1 MDYATIVTNVKNGVI
16 QTPAYVFDIDILR
29 RKVAMICEIL
39 GSHAKMCY
47 AIKANPFILKPIDD
61 MVPKYEVC
69 SPGELEICRS
79 SGIPMEKVVFSG
91 INKTRESVDAAA
103 KYGVGV
109 MTVESLHQFDLIAE
123 CAARMRRT
131 IRVILRL
138 TNGSQFGIN
147 ERDIES
153 LISRREEF
161 GYVHMLGV
169 QYFTGTQKKKSDHI
183 IKELEYAGDFCARL
197 MEKYHYNMEQFEYGT
212 GLWVPYFTGDSF
224 EGEFT
229 DLMRIRD
236 YLAEKDYPYEVILE
250 MGRYPVA
257 SCGYFATRAEDCK
270 TNKDVNYCI
279 IDGGIHH
286 INYYGQNMAL
296 KTPIIDH
303 YPMHRRHEEAEKK
316 WVLCGSL
323 CTFNDV
329 VARNV
334 PLSDL
339 RIGDYFVFH
348 HIGAYAV
355 TEGGY
360 LFLSRNLPR
369 IYFADE
375 HYGIRLVREGMS
387 SHILNTPNEGPR
399 LDKPYPA
406 PMRGEEAAYAEP
418 DFRDTALGDSVFSSV
433 QESRLQDSV
442 FPLEREAEQTVV
454 IPSSAVLQELEKNA
468 PRLKAPG
475 PFEEGPDAV
484 SPERRAARRPAAGE
498 ERARRRFV
506 PETDVPGHAR
516 EESRKRKG
524 RRQGSSRQPGASGRG
539 GSREADAE
547 TNGEPERP
555 MQKDKKKKPSRLPL
569 LLGGLLLLLGG
580 AAAGLYFNNRVIR
593 EYEAE
598 AGTAVMTADLLR
610 YDGDKEKNAGAVA
623 LDTTIPGYYPVE
635 ISLPP
640 FTYQATIRIKDTTPP
655 AAETKPV
662 TLAYGGECRPEDFV
676 GPITD
681 ASPVTVSFAVTPDFQ
696 SPGEQQVRLLLK
708 DSAGNETELTSVLTI
723 AEPLPF
729 DEEAPVVGTEDI
741 YVTEGGTVSY
751 KKVIR
756 AYDNVDT
763 EEQLTLEV
771 DNSGVN
777 LNEVGDYPYTVTV
790 TDRNGNSATASAV
803 VHVLEAGSAVA
814 DIDQVNALADEIL
827 AEILTDGMT
836 PKEQLRAIYDWVQ
849 DSTHYEGNAEEDDPV
864 LAAYIGFTEHTG
876 NCFTYA
882 SQAQVLLTRAGIEN
896 LIVVKVVPEGRTDIS
911 THRWNLVNIG
921 EGWYH
926 YDPTPRKDRRDF
938 FYLTDEELMA
948 YSDSHSGYG
957 THVYDPS
964 LYPKIE

>member
-16 QTPAYVFDIDILR
+16 QTPAYVFDLDILR

-39 GSHAKMCY
+39 GTHAKMCY
-47 AIKANPFILKPIDD
+47 AIKANPFVLKPIDD

-91 INKTRESVDAAA
+91 INKTRESVDTAA

-147 ERDIES
+147 EKDIES
-153 LISRREEF
+153 LVSRREEF
-161 GYVHMLGV
+161 GFVHMLGV

-236 YLAEKDYPYEVILE
+236 YLAEKKYPYEVILE

-270 TNKDVNYCI
+270 TNGDVNYCI

-303 YPMHRRHEEAEKK
+303 YPMHRSSEEAKKK
-316 WVLCGSL
+316 WMLCGSL

-334 PLSDL
+334 PLTDL
-339 RIGDYFVFH
+339 RIGDYFLFH

-360 LFLSRNLPR
+360 LFLSRNLPK

-399 LDKPYPA
+399 LDRSYTVPI
-406 PMRGEEAAYAEP
+406 RSEEAASVEP
-418 DFRDTALGDSVFSSV
+418 GYFSDQLRDSVFPAEGERSAS
-433 QESRLQDSV
+433 DSV
-442 FPLEREAEQTVV
+442 FPLERETEQTIV
-454 IPSSAVLQELEKNA
+454 IPSTAVLQET
-468 PRLKAPG
+468 
-475 PFEEGPDAV
+475 
-484 SPERRAARRPAAGE
+484 ERETP
-498 ERARRRFV
+498 RRRFT
-506 PETDVPGHAR
+506 PETDVPGSAQQ
-516 EESRKRKG
+516 ESRRQKG
-524 RRQGSSRQPGASGRG
+524 VRRQGFSRQPGTAG
-539 GSREADAE
+539 GQRNTQLESEAEKGD
-547 TNGEPERP
+547 PRRP
-555 MQKDKKKKPSRLPL
+555 MREDKKKSHSRPPFVLI
-569 LLGGLLLLLGG
+569 GLAVLAVVLAIGI
-580 AAAGLYFNNRVIR
+580 YFYRRVIR
-593 EYEAE
+593 EYETE
-598 AGTAVMTADLLR
+598 AGTAVMTSDLLR
-610 YDGDKEKNAGAVA
+610 YSSDQEKNQGAVA
-623 LDTTIPGYYPVE
+623 LQTSIPGYYPVE

-640 FTYQATIRIKDTTPP
+640 LTYQVTIHVQDTTPP
-655 AAETKPV
+655 MAEVKPV
-662 TLAYGGECRPEDFV
+662 SLKYGDTCRPEDFV

-681 ASPVTVSFAVTPDFQ
+681 ASPVTVSFIVEPDFAI
-696 SPGEQQVRLLLK
+696 SGEQQVRLLLT
-708 DSAGNETELTSVLTI
+708 DSAGNETELTAPLTVG
-723 AEPLPF
+723 EQLPF
-729 DEEAPVVGTEDI
+729 DEDAPVVGTEDI
-741 YVTEGGTVSY
+741 YVTQGGTVSY

-756 AYDNVDT
+756 AYDNVDS
-763 EEQLTLEV
+763 EDELTLEV
-771 DNSGVN
+771 DNSQVN

-790 TDRNGNSATASAV
+790 TDRNGNSASAGAV
-803 VHVLEAGSAVA
+803 VHVLEADSQVA
-814 DIDQVNALADEIL
+814 DIDAVNALADEVL
-827 AEILTDGMT
+827 SEILTDGMT

-849 DSTHYEGNAEEDDPV
+849 NSTHYEGEAEENDAA
-864 LAAYIGFTEHTG
+864 LAAYIGFTEHKG

-882 SQAQVLLTRAGIEN
+882 SQAQFLLTRAGIDN

-926 YDPTPRKDRRDF
+926 YDCTPRKDRRDF
-938 FYLTDEELMA
+938 FYLTDAELME
-948 YSDSHSGYG
+948 YSDSHEGYG

-964 LYPKIE
+964 LYPHIE